1 VSVCPDNVCVYLM
14 FSSRFNIDKYKREMK
29 IWTERGHERVRYTLL
44 PDPSPDTLFI
54 ICKEGRECN
63 GARICFWVFVF

>member
-1 VSVCPDNVCVYLM
+1 MLGNSVYLM
-14 FSSRFNIDKYKREMK
+14 FLSRFIVKCKKEIE
-29 IWTERGHERVRYTLL
+29 IWAERGHERTRYTVL

-63 GARICFWVFVF
+63 VARICF